1 MGIGDLL
8 PPSPSAVMNGAR
20 QFPSLSSLLPL
31 PTMDAPPDDSLLPV
45 ENTKTSSNSL
55 VHARN
60 GHEQEQTIP
69 VGPLNAYTASHPA
82 IRPFDYAALIN
93 RDQPLG
99 RDLENNLKVLVHW
112 LSTIEAG
119 LNTVLDNAI
128 EEENDDYPGDSYN
141 DDQIS
146 GANNDLETT

>member
-31 PTMDAPPDDSLLPV
+31 PTMDAPPDDSLLQV
-45 ENTKTSSNSL
+45 ENTKTGYQ
-55 VHARN
+55 ARN
-60 GHEQEQTIP
+60 GPELEQTIP
-69 VGPLNAYTASHPA
+69 VGPPHVYTTSHPVL
-82 IRPFDYAALIN
+82 RPFDYTALIN
-93 RDQPLG
+93 QDQSLDG
-99 RDLENNLKVLVHW
+99 DVENTLKTLVNW

-128 EEENDDYPGDSYN
+128 EEESDDHPGDLHD

-146 GANNDLETT
+146 EANNDLETS

>member
-8 PPSPSAVMNGAR
+8 PPSPSAVMNGTR

-31 PTMDAPPDDSLLPV
+31 PTMDAPPDDSLHPV
-45 ENTKTSSNSL
+45 ENTKTGSNSL
-55 VHARN
+55 IHAHS
-60 GHEQEQTIP
+60 GHEREQTIP
-69 VGPLNAYTASHPA
+69 VGPPNEYTASHPVV
-82 IRPFDYAALIN
+82 RPLDYAALIN
-93 RDQPLG
+93 QDQFLG
-99 RDLENNLKVLVHW
+99 RDLENTLKVLVHW
-112 LSTIEAG
+112 LSTVEAG

-128 EEENDDYPGDSYN
+128 EEENDDYPEDSYN